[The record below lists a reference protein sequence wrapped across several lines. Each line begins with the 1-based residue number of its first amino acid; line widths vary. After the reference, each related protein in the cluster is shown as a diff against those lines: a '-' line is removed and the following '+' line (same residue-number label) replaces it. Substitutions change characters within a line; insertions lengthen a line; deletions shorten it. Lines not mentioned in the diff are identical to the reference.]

1 MVVPVAG
8 DGPAGRPR
16 WTVGNLSTIGQ
27 RLETSAIGEAVISAL
42 VCVVVLIGVVWN
54 LPDSEFKRVLTPTLR
69 PIASATGLEQEW
81 QMYAPEPISRLE
93 RVEVHVTMA
102 DGADRVWTIHRGDLV
117 LGPFAWY
124 HWQKLKE
131 QTVRKPDS
139 RAGIA
144 HWVVRELTN
153 PSEHPIRVQMVL
165 RTEDLPAPGKDGP
178 RTTNVETI
186 YNEDLPGRS

>member
-8 DGPAGRPR
+8 DGRAGRPR

-54 LPDSEFKRVLTPTLR
+54 LPDSEVKRTLTPTLT
-69 PIASATGLEQEW
+69 PIAEATGLNQVW
-81 QMYAPEPISRLE
+81 TMYAPEPISQLE
-93 RVEVHVTMA
+93 TVRVHVTMA
-102 DGADRVWTIHRGDLV
+102 DGADRVWTIHKGDLV
-117 LGPFAWY
+117 IGPFAWY
-124 HWQKLKE
+124 RWQKLKE
-131 QTVRKPDS
+131 QTIRDRDS

-153 PSEHPIRVQMVL
+153 PSEHPIRVQMAF
-165 RTEDLPAPGKDGP
+165 RTEDLPPPGTDGP
-178 RTTNVETI
+178 RTTHVETL
-186 YNEDLPGRS
+186 YNEDLTGRP